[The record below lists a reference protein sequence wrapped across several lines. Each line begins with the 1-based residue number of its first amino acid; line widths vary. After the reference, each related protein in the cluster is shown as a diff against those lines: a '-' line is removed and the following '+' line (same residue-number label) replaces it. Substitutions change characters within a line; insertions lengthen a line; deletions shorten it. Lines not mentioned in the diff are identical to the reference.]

1 MTKESFTTLF
11 WQNFTSIKHGA
22 EFFHVKPV
30 TVRRWLDGRILINP
44 MAEKLLLI
52 KSLGFLPNDNRWTG
66 FRIDE
71 KRAVLICP
79 DGRQLSP
86 TELKEQALWRDEYKE
101 LVARY
106 GHIEAPK
113 ITELQSTPHPFR
125 GGRRNAAP
133 WIPTKFRESK

>member
-52 KSLGFLPNDNRWTG
+52 KSLGFLPNDNRWSG

-86 TELKEQALWRDEYKE
+86 TELK
-101 LVARY
+101 
-106 GHIEAPK
+106 
-113 ITELQSTPHPFR
+113 
-125 GGRRNAAP
+125 
-133 WIPTKFRESK
+133 

>member
-22 EFFHVKPV
+22 EFFHVKPI

-52 KSLGFLPNDNRWTG
+52 KSLGFLPNDNRWSG

-106 GHIEAPK
+106 GHIIAGFLK
-113 ITELQSTPHPFR
+113 NRSKGKLTILLL
-125 GGRRNAAP
+125 
-133 WIPTKFRESK
+133 PTLYLA